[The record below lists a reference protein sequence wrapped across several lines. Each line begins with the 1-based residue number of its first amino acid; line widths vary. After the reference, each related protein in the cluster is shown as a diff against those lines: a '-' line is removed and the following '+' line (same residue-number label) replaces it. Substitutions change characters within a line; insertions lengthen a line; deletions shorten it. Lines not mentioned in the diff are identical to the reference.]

1 MTPAKYFLALDGVKG
16 DSLDSNHEGWFEISD
31 FDIDLDNVFA
41 GAPGGPG
48 GPGKPDFSPLT
59 LTLNSNT
66 GLAPLLTMAATG
78 ATLNGATLVGVTA
91 TGQQV
96 YQLDLADV
104 LVTKVEDDAGAG
116 LTLSLDYGKIELETF
131 TQNGTGGVVPE
142 GQFGFDRTANTG
154 GVTVASALP
163 SGSVDPSPP
172 AETYFMLIDGLN
184 GGSTDPSHMG
194 WFEITGVDLD
204 LEKLFAGGTNFSPLI
219 VTPENEAALADV
231 MDLAATG
238 GHVKGVHIEGFTGG
252 TNPAEV
258 YDLTLAD
265 VTVTEVADGEGDGYS
280 LSLDYGKI
288 ALVTK
293 SIDATGQQTTNG
305 EFGYDV
311 VNNVEIDPFT
321 LNLNPNGHHAPV
333 ADAQSI
339 STDEDTATAVT
350 LSGSDVDGDSLTFTV
365 LSGPAHGTLSGS
377 GANLTYTPDPDYN
390 GPDLFTYVAND
401 GELDSAAA
409 SISLTVQAVNDAPA
423 ANARSISTDEDTATA
438 VTLSGSDVD
447 GDSLTFTML
456 SGPAHGT
463 LSGSGAN
470 LTYTPDPNY
479 NGPDSF
485 TYVANDGEQDSA
497 AASVSL
503 TVNPVNDAPVADAQS
518 ISTDEDNAT
527 SVTLSGSDVDGDS
540 LAFRVVNDPAHGT
553 LSGTGANLTYTPA
566 ANYSGPDSFTYV
578 ANDGAADSAA
588 ASISLTVQAVNDA
601 QFSAGIL
608 TEFGD
613 NLDNTIETSRNAAGD
628 ILVNG
633 GAVPVQGSTPTVAN
647 THLIQVFGQ
656 GGNDTITLDQTNG
669 ALPRANLFGGAGND
683 TITGGSGADMLFGQ
697 GDNDILLGKGGFDF
711 LFGGAGNDTL
721 TGGVGDDTAFMGAG
735 DNSFVW
741 NPGDDDDIVEGQ
753 DGFDTLLF
761 NGAVIGENIDI
772 VANGGR
778 VLFTRDIANVTMDLN
793 DVESIDFRALFGADN
808 IVVGD
813 LSGTDVTEVN
823 VDLGGGDLAA
833 DTVTVNATNGDDVI
847 LISGD
852 ASGIT
857 IFGLAAQVNIEN
869 FDANDRLVIKGLAG
883 DDVIEAPMLAASGI
897 LLTADGGAGDDVLI
911 GGGGLNVLDGGP
923 GDNILIF

>member
-1 MTPAKYFLALDGVKG
+1 MTLP
-16 DSLDSNHEGWFEISD
+16 HE
-31 FDIDLDNVFA
+31 A
-41 GAPGGPG
+41 
-48 GPGKPDFSPLT
+48 
-59 LTLNSNT
+59 
-66 GLAPLLTMAATG
+66 
-78 ATLNGATLVGVTA
+78 
-91 TGQQV
+91 
-96 YQLDLADV
+96 
-104 LVTKVEDDAGAG
+104 
-116 LTLSLDYGKIELETF
+116 
-131 TQNGTGGVVPE
+131 
-142 GQFGFDRTANTG
+142 R
-154 GVTVASALP
+154 
-163 SGSVDPSPP
+163 
-172 AETYFMLIDGLN
+172 
-184 GGSTDPSHMG
+184 
-194 WFEITGVDLD
+194 
-204 LEKLFAGGTNFSPLI
+204 
-219 VTPENEAALADV
+219 LADV

-238 GHVKGVHIEGFTGG
+238 GLIKGVRIEGFTGG
-252 TNPAEV
+252 ATPAKV

-265 VTVTEVADGEGDGYS
+265 VAVTKVADGEGDGYS

-288 ALVTK
+288 ALVTNG
-293 SIDATGQQTTNG
+293 IDATGQQTRNG

-333 ADAQSI
+333 ANAQSI
-339 STDEDTATAVT
+339 TTDEDNATAVM
-350 LSGSDVDGDSLTFTV
+350 LSGSDVDGDSLTFALV
-365 LSGPAHGTLSGS
+365 NAPAHGTLSG
-377 GANLTYTPDPDYN
+377 A
-390 GPDLFTYVAND
+390 
-401 GELDSAAA
+401 
-409 SISLTVQAVNDAPA
+409 
-423 ANARSISTDEDTATA
+423 
-438 VTLSGSDVD
+438 
-447 GDSLTFTML
+447 
-456 SGPAHGT
+456 
-463 LSGSGAN
+463 GAN

-503 TVNPVNDAPVADAQS
+503 TVNPVNDAPVANAQS
-518 ISTDEDNAT
+518 ISTDEDTAKT
-527 SVTLSGSDVDGDS
+527 VTLSGSDVDGDS
-540 LAFRVVNDPAHGT
+540 LTFRVVNDPAHGT
-553 LSGTGANLTYTPA
+553 LSGTGANLTYTPDP
-566 ANYSGPDSFTYV
+566 NYNGPDSFTYV

-633 GAVPVQGSTPTVAN
+633 GAVPVQGGTPTVAN
-647 THLIQVFGQ
+647 TNLIQVFGQ

-697 GDNDILLGKGGFDF
+697 GDNDILLGEGGFDF

-721 TGGVGDDTAFMGAG
+721 TGGDDDDTAFMGAG
-735 DNSFVW
+735 DDTFVW

-847 LISGD
+847 LVSGD

-883 DDVIEAPMLAASGI
+883 DDVIEASMLAASGI
-897 LLTADGGAGDDVLI
+897 LLTADGGAGDDILIGGDGADTLIGGDGDDVLI
-911 GGGGLNVLDGGP
+911 GGGGVNVLDGGP